1 MSFVWATLLI
11 IALLVCWA
19 VTWLGL
25 PGNWLMLLVAAVYAW
40 VGPSDSRLGM
50 GTLPVIGL
58 FFLAASGEV
67 LEMGAAAVGT
77 KKVGGSKRSAVL
89 ALIGSLAGGIVGVTV
104 GLPIPF
110 VGVVVAALLFAGLG
124 AMIGAMLGESW
135 KGEDMDKSWNV
146 GKAAFWGRM
155 AGTLA
160 KAGVGLLM
168 IFVTLAS
175 LAL

>member
-1 MSFVWATLLI
+1 MSIVWATLLI
-11 IALLVCWA
+11 LILLVCWA

-25 PGNWLMLLVAAVYAW
+25 PGNWLMLLVSAIYAW
-40 VGPSDSRLGM
+40 AGPSDSRVGM

-67 LEMGAAAVGT
+67 LEMAAAAFGT
-77 KKVGGSKRSAVL
+77 KKVGGSRRSAVL
-89 ALIGSLAGGIVGVTV
+89 ALIGSVGGGIVGVTV

-110 VGVVVAALLFAGLG
+110 VGVVVAAVLFAGLG

-135 KGEDMDKSWNV
+135 KGEAMDKSWHV

-168 IFVTLAS
+168 ICVALAS
-175 LAL
+175 LIL